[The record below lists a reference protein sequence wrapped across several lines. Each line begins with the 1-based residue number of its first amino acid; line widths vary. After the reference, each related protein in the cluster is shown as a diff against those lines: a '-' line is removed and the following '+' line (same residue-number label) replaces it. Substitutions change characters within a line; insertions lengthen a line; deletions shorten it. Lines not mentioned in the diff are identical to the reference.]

1 MIDTKNTM
9 DSDSLP
15 SYVKVVVVETTS
27 ELRKLGPRVQHSSH
41 IGFWKGRLTLVDLST
56 SYSMKIWIRFP
67 QIIGFNQPKWGSR
80 WHGHVLF
87 DLNRIRTHI
96 SRQNIFSLIENI
108 PRKHDYTYLGVFNVR
123 RRGIDSMVIDPWVF
137 LKIWVTHTLSW
148 IGFWGK
154 W

>member
-1 MIDTKNTM
+1 MIDTKNIM

-80 WHGHVLF
+80 WPRF
-87 DLNRIRTHI
+87 IRSESHPN
-96 SRQNIFSLIENI
+96 SHLQAKYLLPN
-108 PRKHDYTYLGVFNVR
+108 RKH
-123 RRGIDSMVIDPWVF
+123 PQ
-137 LKIWVTHTLSW
+137 KA
-148 IGFWGK
+148 
-154 W
+154 